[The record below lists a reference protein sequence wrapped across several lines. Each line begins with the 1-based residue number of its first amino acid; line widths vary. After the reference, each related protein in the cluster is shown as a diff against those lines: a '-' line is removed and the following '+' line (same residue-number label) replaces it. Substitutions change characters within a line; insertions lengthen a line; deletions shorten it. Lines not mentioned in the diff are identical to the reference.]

1 MIYLYLNTYNYTLEG
16 YQEMDV
22 LLSKSDPRADKTKEN
37 VVSDLRI
44 KTKLCVSLC
53 VCVCVCVLTKP

>member
-1 MIYLYLNTYNYTLEG
+1 
-16 YQEMDV
+16 MDV